1 MSDLQEQYPQTVT
14 LNDGTKVELR
24 AMSGNDKDAILAF
37 ARSLPQEDLLFLS
50 MDLTEPAV
58 VEDWLQNIKDGV
70 SISLVAYHGPEL
82 IGYANIHRNRA
93 PWMRRVGEIRVNV
106 APNFRAKGFGRVLIS
121 HIFDIASSR
130 SLKKLM
136 AQMTTDQLGAQAVFR
151 KLGFVPEALLADF
164 VEDRNGMTRD
174 LVMMTFDVDG
184 LTDQAG
190 APVKL

>member
-1 MSDLQEQYPQTVT
+1 MSILDDQYPKTVS
-14 LNDGTKVELR
+14 LSDGTAVELR
-24 AMSGNDKDAILAF
+24 AMSADDKKAILKF
-37 ARSLPQEDLLFLS
+37 AKSLPQEDLLFLS

-58 VEDWLQNIKDGV
+58 VEEWIKNIRDGV
-70 SISLVAYHGPEL
+70 SISLVAYDGEEL
-82 IGYANIHRNRA
+82 VGYANIHRNRA
-93 PWMRRVGEIRVNV
+93 PWMHRVGEIRVNV
-106 APNFRAKGFGRVLIS
+106 APHFRARGFGRVMIS
-121 HIFDIASSR
+121 HIFDIAGSV
-130 SLKKLM
+130 SLKKLI
-136 AQMTTDQLGAQAVFR
+136 AQMTTDQHGAQAVFR

>member
-1 MSDLQEQYPQTVT
+1 MSNVQDQYPQAVT
-14 LNDGTKVELR
+14 LADGTKVELR
-24 AMSGNDKDAILAF
+24 NMSEADKDAVLKF

-50 MDLTEPAV
+50 MDLTEPSV
-58 VEDWLQNIKDGV
+58 VEDWLNNIKDGV
-70 SISLVAYHGPEL
+70 SISLVAYHEDEL

-106 APNFRAKGFGRVLIS
+106 APSFRARGFGRVLIS
-121 HIFDIASSR
+121 HIFDIAGGI
-130 SLKKLM
+130 SLKKLI
-136 AQMTTDQLGAQAVFR
+136 AQMTTDQHGAQAVFR